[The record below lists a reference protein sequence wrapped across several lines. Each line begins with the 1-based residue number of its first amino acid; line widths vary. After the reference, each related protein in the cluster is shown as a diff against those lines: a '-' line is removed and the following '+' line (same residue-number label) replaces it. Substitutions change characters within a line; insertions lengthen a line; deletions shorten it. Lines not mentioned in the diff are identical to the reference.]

1 MSNEP
6 NISPTYKVIVAGD
19 GNVGKTSLIR
29 RYCEGKFDLTRQAT
43 RLVERGDPGV
53 DFQTKAVQVGDL
65 SIKLSIWDIAGQDRF
80 VSFRDTFYT
89 GAHAVGLVY
98 DVTSPATFF
107 NLMHWRDEIQS
118 IVPLV
123 PMVVIGNKIDI
134 YNVIPPEEARGW
146 AKSLNMPFL
155 LTSAATGEHVNE
167 FFAGLAFL
175 AVKEQQRRDERERAE
190 KSG

>member
-6 NISPTYKVIVAGD
+6 NISSTYKVIVAGD

-29 RYCEGKFDLTRQAT
+29 RYCEGKFEKTRQAT
-43 RLVERGDPGV
+43 LGV

-175 AVKEQQRRDERERAE
+175 AVKEQQRRDERARTE